1 MAWLHWLFMQLNRFN
16 IAIRSVVVRFCAVD
30 GAVGPDNPDT
40 VHEVPPAASED
51 PEAVPHSPES
61 ASKEDL
67 KATEEGP

>member
-1 MAWLHWLFMQLNRFN
+1 MTWLHWLFMQLSRFN
-16 IAIRSVVVRFCAVD
+16 LAIGSVVMRFCAVD
-30 GAVGPDNPDT
+30 GAVDPDT

-51 PEAVPHSPES
+51 PEAAPHSPES